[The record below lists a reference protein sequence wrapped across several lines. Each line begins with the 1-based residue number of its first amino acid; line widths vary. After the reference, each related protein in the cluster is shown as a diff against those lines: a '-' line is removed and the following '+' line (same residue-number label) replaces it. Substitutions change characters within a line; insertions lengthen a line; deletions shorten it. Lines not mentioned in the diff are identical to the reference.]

1 MYYAEL
7 QTDRYIR
14 EQFFPN
20 FSEKK
25 TMVEVGAGPP
35 EFYSISKHFRD
46 HGWRCICVEPNPKF
60 VEQHKQRNHEVY
72 QYACSNQ
79 ESVSNFHI
87 VNTQWDQTVNG
98 ISYSSITPKYNI
110 VDAHTTETI
119 QVSVVKLN
127 SLLESLNIQTVDFVS
142 VDTEGWELEVMQGF
156 DIFKYSPTV
165 VLLENFVHDPKYTQ
179 YMQGVNYKLV
189 KQIDYNYIFTKN

>member
-14 EQFFPN
+14 EHFFPN
-20 FSEKK
+20 FSEPK

-35 EFYSISKHFRD
+35 EFYSVSKHFRD

-60 VEQHKQRNHEVY
+60 VEQHKQRNHEIY
-72 QYACSNQ
+72 NYACSN
-79 ESVSNFHI
+79 EEKVSEFQI
-87 VNTQWDQTVNG
+87 VHTQWDQTVNG

-127 SLLESLNIQTVDFVS
+127 SLLESLNVPTVDFVS
-142 VDTEGWELEVMQGF
+142 VDTEGWEIEVMQGF
-156 DIFKYSPTV
+156 DINKYSPTV
-165 VLLENFVHDPKYTQ
+165 VLLENFVHDSRYAQ
-179 YMQGVNYKLV
+179 YMQGVGYKLS
-189 KQIDYNYIFTKN
+189 KQLDYNYIFTK